1 MKIDALGMCVSVDF
15 WGGDNFVNNV
25 PPVICA
31 ASLLKAAGSN
41 MPMYAADFDQ
51 RSRSPRWHEH
61 AHQRD
66 VGMRPT
72 SVERAAGAVD
82 KTAVEASHVCWCCG
96 IPLELGL
103 RWLLLL
109 SMVRTGLQCMACTG
123 LHR

>member
-1 MKIDALGMCVSVDF
+1 
-15 WGGDNFVNNV
+15 
-25 PPVICA
+25 
-31 ASLLKAAGSN
+31 

-82 KTAVEASHVCWCCG
+82 KTAVSAWGCG
-96 IPLELGL
+96 NPLELGL

-109 SMVRTGLQCMACTG
+109 SMVRTGLQCNGVYWLEPLTAC
-123 LHR
+123 